1 MWQRILIALLP
12 LLSGCGDSPT
22 TPTKNVNLAEEFE
35 LAPGQS
41 ARIASADLTVAFDG
55 VPADSRCPVDVV
67 CVWEG
72 DATVAVSVR
81 QPSMDKTVLELHT
94 SNGSAREKP
103 YGGYVVR
110 LVGLRP
116 QPRQGVPIPT
126 ADYRARFE
134 VVVERPK
141 T

>member
-1 MWQRILIALLP
+1 MWQRLLIALLP
-12 LLSGCGDSPT
+12 LLSGCADSPT
-22 TPTKNVNLAEEFE
+22 TPTRNVVLGEEFE
-35 LAPGQS
+35 LAAGES
-41 ARIASADLTVAFDG
+41 ARIGSTNLTVVFDAVSG
-55 VPADSRCPVDVV
+55 DSRCPVDVV

-72 DATVAVSVR
+72 DATVAVTVR
-81 QPSMDKTVLELHT
+81 QSSGDKAVLELHT
-94 SNGSAREKP
+94 SAGSAREKP

-110 LVGLRP
+110 LVGLKP

-141 T
+141 S